1 MRFYFLMGLLAF
13 HFVGFAQMPVDTVLP
28 TKPKQIVE
36 MPFLDLVS
44 PPVYQLDNRRQHE
57 NKDYLF
63 YGFAVVLLLL
73 GFLRVLFNKYF
84 VGLFQQFFQ
93 TAIKQR
99 QIKDQLLQS
108 PLPSLLL
115 NIMFVFIGGIYLSYI
130 IKRLS
135 QNNQTNGWLLM
146 FGCMAGLAVVYGLK
160 FFFLQFSGWVF
171 NAKEASTS
179 YTFQVFLVNKILA
192 ITLIPVLLLM
202 VFGTGQLAEIASVF
216 SLFLIG
222 GLFIYR
228 FIAAYGSVRS
238 SIKISPFHFFIY
250 ICAFEIAP
258 LLLIFKGL
266 GDYVSGKQ

>member
-13 HFVGFAQMPVDTVLP
+13 HFVGFAQMPLDTVLP
-28 TKPKQIVE
+28 TKLKQIVE

-99 QIKDQLLQS
+99 QTKDQLLQS

-115 NIMFVFIGGIYLSYI
+115 NIMFVFIGGIYLSYM
-130 IKRLS
+130 IKSLS
-135 QNNQTNGWLLM
+135 QDNQTNGWLLM

>member
-1 MRFYFLMGLLAF
+1 MRFYLSVLLLAF
-13 HFVGFAQMPVDTVLP
+13 HFVGMAQMPADTVLP
-28 TKPKQIVE
+28 AKPKLAVE

-44 PPVYQLDNRRQHE
+44 PPIYQLDTRRQHE
-57 NKDYLF
+57 SKDYLF

-84 VGLFQQFFQ
+84 VSLFQQFFQ
-93 TAIKQR
+93 TSFKQR
-99 QIKDQLLQS
+99 QTKDQLLQS

-115 NIMFVFIGGIYLSYI
+115 NIMFVIIGGIYLSYM
-130 IKRLS
+130 IKSLS
-135 QNNQTNGWLLM
+135 KDNETNGWLLM
-146 FGCMAGLAVVYGLK
+146 FGCMAGLALVYGLK
-160 FFFLQFSGWVF
+160 FFFLRFSGWVF

-192 ITLIPVLLLM
+192 ISLIPVLLLM
-202 VFGTGQLAEIASVF
+202 IFGQGQLANFASVF
-216 SLFLIG
+216 SLFLIA
-222 GLFIYR
+222 GLFFYR
-228 FIAAYGSVRS
+228 FIAAYGTVRS

-258 LLLIFKGL
+258 LLLIYKGL